1 MYNPRPSQS
10 RRPSQSQ
17 RQNDDPNSFLGAKVR
32 VDVYDKRKQKTIA
45 YDAVVKYFWEDEDSP
60 VFYYHI
66 EFTDGDEAD
75 LSISELL
82 EAIEYFKHP

>member
-10 RRPSQSQ
+10 RRPSLSQS
-17 RQNDDPNSFLGAKVR
+17 QNDDPNSFLGANVR
-32 VDVYDKRKQKTIA
+32 VDVYDKRKQKTFA
-45 YDAVVKYFWEDEDSP
+45 YDAVVKYFWEDEHSP